1 MILGI
6 PDKWH
11 FILASRSPRRQQ
23 LLRELGIN
31 FETRIFDFE
40 EDFPDELSGSEIAE
54 FLAYKK
60 SRYFKDTISD
70 SEIVITADT
79 IVWCSNEVLNKPSDY
94 SDAFRILKSISGKTH
109 DVITG
114 VTFLSAYGDHTFS
127 ETTKVT
133 FADLQDEEIDF
144 YINEF
149 KPYDKAGA
157 YGIQEWIGLA
167 GITSIEGSYFNVM
180 GLPVRKLYAELKKY
194 IKNIDNL

>member
-1 MILGI
+1 MIFGI
-6 PDKWH
+6 PDRWH

-23 LLRELGIN
+23 LLSELGL
-31 FETRIFDFE
+31 TFDIKILDFS
-40 EDFPDELSGSEIAE
+40 EDYPEELSGPEIAE

-60 SRYFKDTISD
+60 ARYFKGNISD
-70 SEIVITADT
+70 NDIVITADT
-79 IVWCSNEVLNKPSDY
+79 IVWCCNTLLDKPSGY
-94 SDAFRILKSISGKTH
+94 NEAFEILKTISGKTH

-114 VTFLSAYGDHTFS
+114 VTFFSNFGDHTFS

-133 FADLQDEEIDF
+133 FADLSDKEMDF

-180 GLPVRKLYAELKKY
+180 GLPVQKLYSELKIY
-194 IKNIDNL
+194 IKNIENL